1 MDDDE
6 LFAGADEWSDDDL
19 FAGAEDY
26 VPTVGKGDMAKGPV
40 ESADLSDEQLME
52 GRARGARRVGQRY
65 ELPEITMEGSPT
77 GEGGRS
83 FVSTAAPRQVNLYQS
98 PEDAGRGRQNLGQR
112 INDTTQAEAHD
123 VVSGLNPMR
132 QALGRMGAPLPP
144 DITPVGGPAALG
156 AGQTMGFGFMDEL
169 GGAVHAL
176 TPESMGGGTYQE
188 GRDRVRAA
196 ETHAADTDPGAYVG
210 GVGVGMAG
218 LMAAPLPNL
227 PMPAGTGALPAL
239 ARTGVAALEGA
250 GYGALGG
257 LGASEGTTAADVGQD
272 AAHGAATGAVTGGA
286 LRGLGETV
294 GVLARRRAAQGDLAT
309 EANTAR
315 LRSLFEGQRPPRRQ
329 FREAMGLDDDGARL
343 AERMATVERLGVERA
358 DDAVPALDRMGE
370 AMGDSAAAID
380 EAAAAA
386 REANVAQN
394 AGRFG
399 ESYREGA
406 GRLETSPVGEIGYD
420 VADRIRAR
428 VAQMQQAQGLTD
440 DTVAP
445 LLREAERWERGQA
458 SGDMTFQRAWAFRR
472 AMDDPAHWTVGPRGE
487 MPRNKSMEREAY
499 LIVRDE
505 MNRAAEAAA
514 PELAQAWR
522 EASRQYSDLAPIAS
536 AAREAR
542 MRHFQNR
549 QVGLTDTMAAAAGGA
564 SHGPMGAIGGWLL
577 NRTIRARE
585 HGVVAGS
592 YDMIRRIA
600 ERNPAQLG
608 PFGQQLQNAAQR
620 GPGAFA
626 AAYFALSHQSP
637 EFRQAVES
645 ATEEPT
651 ETEQP

>member
-40 ESADLSDEQLME
+40 ESADLSDEQIME

-83 FVSTAAPRQVNLYQS
+83 FVRDEPARQVNLYQS
-98 PEDAGRGRQNLGQR
+98 PEDATRGLQNLGQR
-112 INDTTQAEAHD
+112 INEASD
-123 VVSGLNPMR
+123 AQLRRNPLTDIARRVAPSATPYMSD
-132 QALGRMGAPLPP
+132 QVPLP
-144 DITPVGGPAALG
+144 VGQAGAAG
-156 AGQTMGFGFMDEL
+156 AGDTLSFGFSDEI
-169 GGAVHAL
+169 GGAVNAL
-176 TPESMGGGTYQE
+176 SGGDYAE
-188 GRDRVRAA
+188 GRDRVRRGNQA
-196 ETHAADTDPGAYVG
+196 AADADPLSYVG

-218 LMAAPLPNL
+218 LAAAPIPNL
-227 PMPAGTGALPAL
+227 PMPAGTGALPTL
-239 ARTGVAALEGA
+239 ARIGVAGAEGA
-250 GYGALGG
+250 GYGALGA
-257 LGASEGTTAADVGQD
+257 LGASEGTTAADVGSD
-272 AAHGAATGAVTGGA
+272 VAHGAATGAVTGGA

-358 DDAVPALDRMGE
+358 DDAVPALNRMGE
-370 AMGDSAAAID
+370 AMGDSAAVID

-399 ESYREGA
+399 ASYREGA

-472 AMDDPAHWTVGPRGE
+472 AMDDPAHWTAGPRGE
-487 MPRNKSMEREAY
+487 MPRNKAMEREAY

-505 MNRAAEAAA
+505 MNRAADAAA

-549 QVGLTDTMAAAAGGA
+549 QVGLTDIMAAAAGGA

-577 NRTIRARE
+577 NRTVRARE
-585 HGVVAGS
+585 HGIVAGG

-600 ERNPAQLG
+600 ERNPAKLG